1 MGLAFENRRRPFTGA
16 AEGHHVLRQEMTL
29 NRILFA
35 ALLLGGELTACAWAA
50 QPPTSIPPELIA
62 IEENS
67 HLQTWFESWDEALP
81 GLLASAFQ
89 TSFKPFPE
97 LGAHRSTL
105 LENSLW
111 GCCWTAVI
119 ASPDGHHAV
128 GWTPQPK
135 EPHSDVYLIDAVNR
149 EAVRVFQC
157 GTTCSYEQVIWLDP
171 RRFVIAG
178 VLEGAS
184 KRQGKDSVVGYSPT
198 LLLFDLTTNTT
209 TLLIGPM
216 VSSRTAEERARR
228 LRAQH

>member
-1 MGLAFENRRRPFTGA
+1 
-16 AEGHHVLRQEMTL
+16 L

-35 ALLLGGELTACAWAA
+35 ALLLGAELTACVWSA
-50 QPPTSIPPELIA
+50 QPPTSIPPELSA

-67 HLQTWFESWDEALP
+67 HLQIWLESWDEALP

-89 TSFKPFPE
+89 ITSSKPFPE
-97 LGAHRSTL
+97 QGAHRSTL

-111 GCCWTAVI
+111 GCCWTAVV

-171 RRFVIAG
+171 RRFVITG
-178 VLEGAS
+178 VFEDALN
-184 KRQGKDSVVGYSPT
+184 RQGKDWVVGYSPT
-198 LLLFDLTTNTT
+198 LVLFDLTTNTT
-209 TLLIGPM
+209 TQLSGPV
-216 VSSRTAEERARR
+216 VSSRTATERTRR
-228 LRAQH
+228 LRAQQ